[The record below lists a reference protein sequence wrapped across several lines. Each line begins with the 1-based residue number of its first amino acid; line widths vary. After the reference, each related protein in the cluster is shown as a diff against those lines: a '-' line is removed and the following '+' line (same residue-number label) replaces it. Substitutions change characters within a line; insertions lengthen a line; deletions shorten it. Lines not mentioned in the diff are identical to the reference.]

1 MRNTH
6 RAGTTNALGTSPI
19 KLCPSE
25 PAVLAC
31 LSFTSPSRT
40 AHDMF
45 RSSLPFIPMNFSK
58 RYTLPSHALVLNL
71 PPKRPNPLRT
81 STLITRNH
89 PSPPPSRKMTSSSL
103 LPPGLETLQNQL
115 THHPTSP
122 WGLPI
127 YRTTHSPLSQ
137 TAWPTFLSLLQ
148 TNVRSTLREIYHL
161 PFLARSHSQPIFSD
175 SEKYVGLDTHALR
188 SHFDKWVSSEQAVP
202 EGSSR
207 WDRWIGGRMLMPVV
221 KRGWVPA
228 EEEGGDGKKEEGML
242 WEDGK
247 TGEQGEGVGW
257 MYIYVGEYV
266 GMCDVLGQGEEGW
279 YSVYVRSPLMRD
291 TDPSGEG
298 EVGRLPGWWR
308 RRTRME
314 G

>member
-1 MRNTH
+1 
-6 RAGTTNALGTSPI
+6 
-19 KLCPSE
+19 
-25 PAVLAC
+25 
-31 LSFTSPSRT
+31 
-40 AHDMF
+40 
-45 RSSLPFIPMNFSK
+45 
-58 RYTLPSHALVLNL
+58 
-71 PPKRPNPLRT
+71 
-81 STLITRNH
+81 
-89 PSPPPSRKMTSSSL
+89 MTSSSP
-103 LPPGLETLQNQL
+103 LPPGLKTLQNQL

-148 TNVRSTLREIYHL
+148 TNVRPTLREIYHL
-161 PFLARSHSQPIFSD
+161 PSLARSHSQPIFSD
-175 SEKYVGLDTHALR
+175 SEKYAGLDTHAYCLTADDICLE
-188 SHFDKWVSSEQAVP
+188 SM
-202 EGSSR
+202 
-207 WDRWIGGRMLMPVV
+207 DRGRMLMPVV

-247 TGEQGEGVGW
+247 TGEQGEDVGW

-279 YSVYVRSPLMRD
+279 YSVYVRPPLMRD
-291 TDPSGEG
+291 TDPSGEE

-308 RRTRME
+308 RGTRME